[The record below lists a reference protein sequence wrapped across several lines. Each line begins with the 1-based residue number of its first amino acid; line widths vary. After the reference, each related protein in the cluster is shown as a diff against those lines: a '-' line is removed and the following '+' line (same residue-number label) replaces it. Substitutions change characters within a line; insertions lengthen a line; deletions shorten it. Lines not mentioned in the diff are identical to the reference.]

1 MALYGITYR
10 CGHTGQVQIYGT
22 NVHGERGRKAAWYES
37 QDCPACKAKQARS
50 SSDDGMAVLEGSDK
64 QVAWAGDIRSRVMEE
79 MRDARQTMA
88 GQGAGREDLERADAI
103 IAWMAAQPSAA
114 WWIDHKTTAMA
125 SLACRQAM
133 AGKEA

>member
-22 NVHGERGRKAAWYES
+22 NSHGERDSKVARYGLT
-37 QDCPACKAKQARS
+37 DCPACKAAKARS
-50 SSDDGMAVLEGSDK
+50 GGDGMAALEGSDK
-64 QVAWAGDIRSRVMEE
+64 QVAWAGDIRTRIMEE

-114 WWIDHKTTAMA
+114 WWIDHKTAAMA